1 MSFRRWIAVLMAVVI
16 VGGIITGLFIWKPWQ
31 IARLSAATRSTLAI
45 SSPSDGSTVPL
56 HSTVQVVAGGL
67 SSPGF
72 VHIEL
77 WVNDQLWAQKD
88 FNPAQSVLQ
97 EFWGW
102 TPSGEGEHK
111 LLLRAT
117 DAHGEVLQSNP
128 LTLLAVQQADV
139 RFPIPFTAE
148 GGESVAGL
156 AQDFETDPQAIL
168 DSNPGLDPGTP
179 LASGQQVTIPA
190 PVPNAPPATPQ
201 DGASPAPPSQPLPTP
216 QSPPSGA
223 PGGSA
228 QVNPVQLNLPVPPGF
243 DIKNGIIIPKTP
255 VDKLYLYA
263 SLAGGPWQRFPAGT
277 GTFLPQASGGYEL
290 GGLIPPEALANLPK
304 PTPFELEAW
313 GWSGGQLI
321 YLGRESGVLGNTMN
335 APFLGAI
342 TATQLEIIGQIRD
355 QVSYESE
362 WTIPSPIEGYYQG
375 FHQGFRWS
383 TVDEGVVGGIWQVST
398 APFASGLLWTPDV
411 VASGKTQPPKVVT
424 HKQGFPFP
432 SGQEQQELVPA
443 KFLIDFSQYID
454 FPDGAEPSPGLG
466 GIIQQALQPAETS
479 LQRVR
484 DPSSLLPTTFYVR
497 VIPVASNKQ
506 LLEPSNQVVV
516 RYGPPIESPVNQGTG
531 PLYDVQVVSFQPYRP
546 ADPSYASCMVL
557 SKPLQQCSQQGT
569 NSFEDILNSINPNSS
584 PTEPELTCTTLLP
597 AGSQSCGC
605 PGVKCESS
613 DSGCGWNLAC
623 HLEHGLDYLGGLVKD
638 FFTWVAKTYNKIKSA
653 VVDFVANIGC
663 SAFSGDAKDTCKAAV
678 NLGVNIGLAY
688 LGIPPELPEFDQL
701 LDQGLEYAAQAAI
714 SEVTGCDP
722 LCQDSIRKG
731 LDLLA
736 HPDKLVNEGLDYGL
750 QLAQDE
756 LEKHGVTCDDVCK
769 GIVKDAVKG
778 DLDAGKYL
786 DQALNTAAQEAADYL
801 NSQGIPCDQDCK
813 GLIKQKLKAGT
824 DSFDI
829 GPFGQSGQTAY
840 NIWEPHPLAYEQ
852 PAVLTVRVTRRTGT
866 AGIPS
871 ADIERC
877 GLSVYNHAV
886 NTIGGEHIEGQL
898 FEAVG
903 LDIPPIEPGEA
914 MTIPILLDRSPW
926 NPPAGFSPVLQAPP
940 GTIIAGYTELDVGQW
955 HLLYY
960 GAQATFSLGGPY
972 FSTLGSDG
980 QTVGLPCVSSA
991 TYNASMPASTP

>member
-45 SSPSDGSTVPL
+45 SSPSDGSVVPL
-56 HSTVQVVAGGL
+56 HSTVQIVAGGL

-72 VHIEL
+72 VHVEL
-77 WVNDQLWAQKD
+77 WVNDQLWAQED
-88 FNPAQSVLQ
+88 FNPVQSVLQ

-111 LLLRAT
+111 LLLRGT
-117 DAHGEVLQSNP
+117 DARGEVLQSDP
-128 LTLLAVQQADV
+128 LTLIAVQQADV
-139 RFPIPFTAE
+139 RFPIPFTAA
-148 GGESVAGL
+148 GGESIDSL

-168 DSNPGLDPGTP
+168 ELNPGLDPGTP

-201 DGASPAPPSQPLPTP
+201 DGAPPAPPSQPLPTP